1 MTKKLLIAAF
11 IYRNELEQF
20 LEKIHTEFDVESD
33 KVFIF
38 ENLENNAQYIV
49 TFYVEL
55 NIGEKINLQKYFKN
69 ALIVHKKKKTFYTIN
84 ALNKLI
90 EREHNLEKG
99 NIDYKKW
106 KIEWSNFQNKII
118 INSNNKLVLIGL
130 KRFFY

>member
-11 IYRNELEQF
+11 IYRNKLEQF
-20 LEKIHTEFDVESD
+20 LKQIFIEFDVESD
-33 KVFIF
+33 KVFVF
-38 ENLENNAQYIV
+38 ENLEDDSQYIA
-49 TFYVEL
+49 TFYIEL
-55 NIGEKINLQKYFKN
+55 DIGERINLRKYFKN

-90 EREHNLEKG
+90 EREYNLEKG
-99 NIDYKKW
+99 NIDYKNW
-106 KIEWSNFQNKII
+106 KIKRSDFENQLI